1 MTSNEHI
8 PLREGAGERPT
19 RPRWCAALGLMLA
32 GLLCLAG
39 EQSAS
44 AFTFPYTFTPV
55 AGSPFSAGGEQVVF
69 SPHGAYLASSSYGG
83 ISVQT
88 VSGGVLGAPSGGA
101 GPDMC
106 SEPARKPIIPGNT
119 GSINSIAYSP
129 NGALLAEA
137 ETPGAGGID
146 GSLRIYAASGTTL
159 TSDSCRSLGAAPV
172 LETGDPTEL
181 DYSVAFS
188 ATGLLA
194 VTNGVKNTVSVYT
207 VTTAGKVHL
216 ISSFATGS
224 DPDAVAFGPTG
235 SGGEALAIA
244 NAGDDTVSVFTV
256 SGGIVA
262 PAAGSPFAT
271 GRAPSSV
278 AFSPTGGL
286 LAIADAKASEVS
298 MFSVDFV
305 GKLTPVSGSP
315 FATGGDPLSAAF
327 SPNGGLLATAD
338 YGANEVSAFSVSS
351 AGALTQLSSS
361 PFKTGA
367 GPASIAFD
375 ADGFLL
381 ATADEGDGTTS
392 VYSYGQNPAVELPPR
407 ISAGIGETMRSRV
420 SVAG

>member
-1 MTSNEHI
+1 MK
-8 PLREGAGERPT
+8 
-19 RPRWCAALGLMLA
+19 PRRCAALGLLLA

-39 EQSAS
+39 AQSAL

-55 AGSPFSAGGEQVVF
+55 AGSPFSEGGDQVVF

-83 ISVQT
+83 IAVQA
-88 VSGGVLGAPSGGA
+88 VSGGVVSAPSGGA

-106 SEPARKPIIPGNT
+106 SEPRGKTIIPGNT

-129 NGALLAEA
+129 SGALLTEA
-137 ETPGAGGID
+137 ETPGPGGID
-146 GSLRIYAASGTTL
+146 GTLRIYSASGTTL
-159 TSDSCRSLGAAPV
+159 SSDSCLSLGAAPE

-181 DYSVAFS
+181 DYSLAFS
-188 ATGLLA
+188 STGLLA
-194 VTNGVKNTVSVYT
+194 IANGVKHTVSVYS
-207 VTTAGKVHL
+207 VTTAGKAHL
-216 ISSFATGS
+216 ISSFATGT

-235 SGGEALAIA
+235 SGGEALATA
-244 NAGDDTVSVFTV
+244 NAGDNTVSVFTV
-256 SGGIVA
+256 SGGVVA
-262 PAAGSPFAT
+262 PAAGSPFAA
-271 GRAPSSV
+271 GKAPSSV

-286 LAIADAKASEVS
+286 LAVADSHANEVS

-305 GKLTPVSGSP
+305 GRLTPVSGSP

-338 YGANEVSAFSVSS
+338 YGANDVSVFSVSS

-361 PFKTGA
+361 PFSPGA

-381 ATADEGDGTTS
+381 ATANEGAGTTS
-392 VYSYGQNPAVELPPR
+392 VYSYGQNLAVKLPPGR
-407 ISAGIGETMRSRV
+407 YPGIGETMR
-420 SVAG
+420 APG